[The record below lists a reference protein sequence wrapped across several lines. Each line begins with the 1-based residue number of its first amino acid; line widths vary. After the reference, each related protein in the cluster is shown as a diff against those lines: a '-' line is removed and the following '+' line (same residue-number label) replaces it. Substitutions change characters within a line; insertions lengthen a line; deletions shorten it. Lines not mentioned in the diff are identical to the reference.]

1 MIEDYSFGKI
11 RIKGQTYS
19 QDVKI
24 LTEGRVQGSWWR
36 RTGHQVDV
44 SDVQDIL
51 EENPEVLVLG
61 KGSPGQMQ
69 SSSRLAAELQKRGIQ
84 LIELPSQEAAAKF
97 NELYSQGKR
106 VCAGFHLTC

>member
-1 MIEDYSFGKI
+1 MIEDYSFG
-11 RIKGQTYS
+11 RIKIKGRSYS

-24 LTEGRVQGSWWR
+24 LTDGRVQDSWWR

-61 KGSPGQMQ
+61 KGSPGLMQ
-69 SSSRLAAELQKRGIQ
+69 STSKLGAELQKRGIQ
-84 LIELPSQEAAAKF
+84 LIELPSQEAATRF